1 MTFHVQS
8 LKGKMMAQK
17 VLILGASGLFGG
29 QAAKAFAAA
38 GWTVTRFK
46 RGTDMSAAAQGM
58 DVIVNAL
65 NPPNY
70 HAWDRL
76 IPQITGEVISAG
88 LASGATVLV
97 AGNVYVYGDQ
107 PGPWGPD
114 TPHRP
119 VARKGGIRAKME
131 ADYKAATHSG
141 LRVIVLRGGD
151 FIDPTSAKSFW
162 NMIVLKSVSK
172 GRITTASAPGTARAY
187 AYLPDMARAAV
198 ALADRRADLPA
209 FADIPFA
216 GLTLRMEDVADA
228 VQRLTGQPMRLVP
241 FMWWFMRL
249 AAPFWEVARELLEM
263 RYLFDT
269 SHALDPRPLQAIL
282 PDFRMTSLDDVLRA
296 ELAILAPKMV
306 LPSQGMKISAQT
318 GR

>member
-1 MTFHVQS
+1 
-8 LKGKMMAQK
+8 MAK
-17 VLILGASGLFGG
+17 NVLILGASGLFGG
-29 QAAKAFAAA
+29 QAAKAFSAA
-38 GWTVTRFK
+38 GWAVTKFK
-46 RGTDMSAAAQGM
+46 RGTDMSVAAQGM

-76 IPQITGEVISAG
+76 IPQITQEVIAAG

-107 PGPWGPD
+107 CGPWGPD

-119 VARKGGIRAKME
+119 VARKGVIRAQME
-131 ADYKAATHSG
+131 ADYRAATRRG

-151 FIDPTSAKSFW
+151 FIDPAAPKSFW
-162 NMIVLKSVSK
+162 NMIVLKAVSK

-187 AYLPDMARAAV
+187 AYLPDMTRVAV
-198 ALADRRADLPA
+198 ALAERRDDLPVY
-209 FADIPFA
+209 ADIPFA
-216 GLTLRMEDVADA
+216 GLTLRMEDVAEA
-228 VQRLTGQPMRLVP
+228 VQRLSGRQMTLVP

-249 AAPFWEVARELLEM
+249 AAPFWELARELQEM

-269 SHALDPRPLQAIL
+269 SHALDPAPLRALL
-282 PDFRMTSLDDVLRA
+282 PEFQVTPLDDVLRE
-296 ELAILAPKMV
+296 ELAVLAPDLL
-306 LPSQGMKISAQT
+306 LPAHGSTMSAQT

>member
-1 MTFHVQS
+1 
-8 LKGKMMAQK
+8 MAQK

-38 GWTVTRFK
+38 GWTVTTFR
-46 RGTDMSAAAQGM
+46 RGTDMTAAAMGV

-76 IPQITGEVISAG
+76 IPQITAEVIAAG

-97 AGNVYVYGDQ
+97 PGNVYVYGNQ
-107 PGPWGPD
+107 PGPWGPA
-114 TPHRP
+114 TPHLP
-119 VARKGGIRAKME
+119 IARKGVIRAQME
-131 ADYKAATHSG
+131 AAYRAATDRG
-141 LRVIVLRGGD
+141 LRVILLRGGD
-151 FIDPTSAKSFW
+151 FIEPGSPKSFW
-162 NMIVLKSVSK
+162 NMIVLKSVAK
-172 GRITTASAPGTARAY
+172 GRITSASAPGIARAY

-198 ALADRRADLPA
+198 ALADRRGTLRPYADV
-209 FADIPFA
+209 PFA
-216 GLTLRMEDVADA
+216 GFTLRMEDVAA
-228 VQRLTGQPMRLVP
+228 ATERLTGRPMRLVP

-249 AAPFWEVARELLEM
+249 TAPFWELARELQEM

-269 SHALDPRPLQAIL
+269 SHTLDPAPLTALL
-282 PDFRMTSLDDVLRA
+282 PDFRLTPLDDVLRA
-296 ELAILAPKMV
+296 ELAVLAP
-306 LPSQGMKISAQT
+306 LLLAPQGKSMSAQT

>member
-1 MTFHVQS
+1 
-8 LKGKMMAQK
+8 MAKK

-29 QAAKAFAAA
+29 QAAKAFSAA
-38 GWTVTRFK
+38 GWAVTRFK

-76 IPQITGEVISAG
+76 IPQITGEVIAAG

-107 PGPWGPD
+107 PGPWGPN

-119 VARKGGIRAKME
+119 VARKGMIRAQME
-131 ADYKAATHSG
+131 ADYRAATDRG

-151 FIDPTSAKSFW
+151 FIEPTAAKSFW

-172 GRITTASAPGTARAY
+172 GRITTASAPGISRAY
-187 AYLPDMARAAV
+187 AYLPDMVRAAV
-198 ALADRRADLPA
+198 ALADRRAELPA

-216 GLTLRMEDVADA
+216 GLTLRMEDVAEA
-228 VQRLTGQPMRLVP
+228 VQRLTGRPMRLVP

-249 AAPFWEVARELLEM
+249 AAPFWELARELQEM

-269 SHALDPRPLQAIL
+269 SHALDAGPLQAIL
-282 PDFRMTSLDDVLRA
+282 PDFRLTALD
-296 ELAILAPKMV
+296 AILREELTVLAPS
-306 LPSQGMKISAQT
+306 LSQSSHGTTISTQT

>member
-1 MTFHVQS
+1 MTQT
-8 LKGKMMAQK
+8 
-17 VLILGASGLFGG
+17 VLICGASGLFGG
-29 QAAKAFAAA
+29 QAAKAFAAS
-38 GWTVTRFK
+38 GWQVRLYQ
-46 RGTDMSAAAQGM
+46 RGTDMVAAAQGV
-58 DVIVNAL
+58 DLIVNAL

-76 IPQITGEVISAG
+76 IPQITAQVIAAG

-97 AGNVYVYGDQ
+97 PGNVYVYGTE

-119 VARKGGIRAKME
+119 VARKGHIRAAME
-131 ADYKAATHSG
+131 AQYRQAADKG

-151 FIDPTSAKSFW
+151 FIEPSAPRSFW
-162 NMIVLKSVSK
+162 NMIALKSVAK
-172 GRITTASAPGTARAY
+172 GKVVSASAPGVQRAY

-198 ALADRRADLPA
+198 ALAERRDSLPG
-209 FADIPFA
+209 FADVPFA
-216 GLTLRMEDVADA
+216 GFTLRMEDVAA
-228 VQRLTGQPMRLVP
+228 ALQRLTGKPMRVTG

-249 AAPFWEVARELLEM
+249 AGPFWELARELKEM

-269 SHALDPRPLQAIL
+269 SHALDAAPLARLL
-282 PDFRMTSLDDVLRA
+282 PDFRLTPLDDVLRE
-296 ELAILAPKMV
+296 ELAVLAPG
-306 LPSQGMKISAQT
+306 LLAPQGRMTSAQT